1 MLPAERIVLVLVEP
15 QDPVNVGGVI
25 RVMLNFGLSELRLVR
40 PASGTVDLA
49 RLDEVAH
56 RSHDITRRVQTV
68 DTLAQ
73 ALAGVSYVAGT
84 TARPRAQPGPV
95 STPRAAAPYL
105 IQQTDVGR
113 LALVFGPENTGLSNR
128 DLDLCHL
135 VLTIPTAPAY
145 RSLNLAQAALL
156 VCYELWLESQTPD
169 QPEAVDAA
177 DQTPDRGS
185 GDGRA
190 SVRGVPAPVGDL
202 EDLFAESTRA
212 LYGIGFLKPGQ
223 EAVIMRRLRGM
234 VHRALPNA
242 NEVALLRAITREI
255 NKYVERQSS

>member
-145 RSLNLAQAALL
+145 PSLNLAQAALL

-169 QPEAVDAA
+169 RPEAERRS
-177 DQTPDRGS
+177 PDRHPDES
-185 GDGRA
+185 GPLA
-190 SVRGVPAPVGDL
+190 LLGDL
-202 EDLFAESTRA
+202 EDLFGETTRA
-212 LYGIGFLKPGQ
+212 LQAVGFLKPGQ
-223 EAVIMRRLRGM
+223 EAVIMRRLRGI